1 MNSKRTVQADVVQGD
16 LGVVIDV
23 SQDEIA
29 VKLSDFKGEFIF
41 ADEAIT
47 ALGFEVQDLILPAR
61 EMNEI
66 SASATFDDVVTV
78 ATFDG
83 VISLSAS

>member
-1 MNSKRTVQADVVQGD
+1 MNSESSVQSDVVEGD
-16 LGVVIDV
+16 LGVIIDI

-29 VKLSDFKGEFIF
+29 VKFSYFKGEFIF

-47 ALGFEVQDLILPAR
+47 ALGFEVQDLILSAR

-66 SASATFDDVVTV
+66 SASATFDDVVT
-78 ATFDG
+78 
-83 VISLSAS
+83 

>member
-1 MNSKRTVQADVVQGD
+1 LNSKRSIQADVVQGD

-66 SASATFDDVVTV
+66 SASATFDDVV
-78 ATFDG
+78 A
-83 VISLSAS
+83 

>member
-16 LGVVIDV
+16 LGLVIDV

-29 VKLSDFKGEFIF
+29 VKLSDFKGEVIF

-47 ALGFEVQDLILPAR
+47 ALGFEVQDLILSAR

-66 SASATFDDVVTV
+66 SASATFDDVITLT
-78 ATFDG
+78 TFDG
-83 VISLSAS
+83 VIS